1 MAAVAPSVPHTVEI
15 PELSVHKSL
24 TRHATAIVV
33 GLASS
38 TDTLRLVGGD
48 EVDELVRGRGGR
60 GLLEL
65 AAAIGASGKRGS
77 VTLLPTLPLV
87 ALAGVG
93 DGENSPEPLRQA
105 VGAAV
110 RAIIAASSGAQHV
123 AVCAGASDAEQV
135 KACVEGALL
144 GGYTY
149 AKVGAA
155 PLPGRLRAVEVVA
168 TSTSGEFK
176 QAVEL
181 GRVVATNVL
190 LAREW
195 VNTPANLL
203 YPETFAAAAVESLK
217 STRVGVEVLDDAQLR
232 EKGYGGISAVGGGS
246 ARGPRLLRASFAP
259 RGAKFHLALVGKGIT
274 FDSGGLDIKNPE
286 GMYTMKSDMAGAAAV
301 IAATRAIAQLGLQV
315 RVTAWAPM
323 AENLPS
329 GSAYR
334 PSDVLT
340 MYGGQTVENA
350 NTDAE
355 GRLVMADALARASED
370 KPDLVL
376 DVATLTGACVVALGE
391 RVAGLM
397 ASDDETAALVLDAA
411 ELAGEDFWQLPIPHH
426 LRTSLDSK
434 VADMKSSG
442 VRSGGALTAAA
453 FLQRFVGDLPWAHL
467 DIAGP
472 AFNAQ
477 EPYDYVPA
485 GGTGHAV
492 RTLVALAA
500 SLAG

>member
-1 MAAVAPSVPHTVEI
+1 MATAAPSVPSTVEI
-15 PELSVHKSL
+15 PELSIRKSM
-24 TRHATAIVV
+24 TKQVTAVVV

-38 TDTLRLVGGD
+38 EGTIRLVGGD
-48 EVDELVRGRGGR
+48 EVDNLVRKQGGR
-60 GLLEL
+60 RLLDL
-65 AAAIGASGKRGS
+65 ARALGAHGKQGS
-77 VTLLPTLPLV
+77 VTLLPTVPLV

-93 DGENSPEPLRQA
+93 DTEDSPESVRRA

-110 RAIIAASSGAQHV
+110 RAIVGASSGPIHL
-123 AVCAGASDAEQV
+123 AVSAGAGDAEQV

-144 GGYTY
+144 GSYTY
-149 AKVGAA
+149 AKLTAA
-155 PLPGRLRAVEVVA
+155 PQEARVRSVEVIA
-168 TSTSGEFK
+168 RSTGGELK
-176 QAVEL
+176 QAVDV
-181 GRVVATNVL
+181 GRIVAANVL
-190 LAREW
+190 LARDW

-203 YPETFAAAAVESLK
+203 YPESFAAAARESLK
-217 STRVGVEVLDDAQLR
+217 ATRVGVEVLDDNQLR
-232 EKGYGGISAVGGGS
+232 EQGYGGISAVGGGS
-246 ARGPRLLRASFAP
+246 ARGPRLLRASWAP

-274 FDSGGLDIKNPE
+274 FDSGGLDIKNAE

-301 IAATRAIAQLGLQV
+301 IAATRAIAQLGIQV
-315 RVTAWAPM
+315 KVTAWAAM

-355 GRLVMADALARASED
+355 GRLVMADALARAGED
-370 KPDLVL
+370 KPDLVI
-376 DVATLTGACVVALGE
+376 DVATLTGACVVALGD

-411 ELAGEDFWQLPIPHH
+411 ELAGEDFWQLPIPQH
-426 LRTSLDSK
+426 LRASLDSL

-442 VRSGGALTAAA
+442 TRSGGALTAAA
-453 FLQRFVGDLPWAHL
+453 FLQRFVGELSWAHL

-472 AFNAQ
+472 AFNAHD
-477 EPYDYVPA
+477 PYDHVPA
-485 GGTGHAV
+485 GGTGHSV